1 MLRLLP
7 EQEAILCFDACL
19 WHLPACGTCL
29 ERLEEGRQL
38 EGPCSHPSKTSSL
51 CVSPFVSHPI
61 SCPSSWA
68 PPGKHLL
75 VWMRD
80 CRLWGFS
87 GPNAQRRPLPC
98 TQPCSQLC
106 TPKIWVRALAQGRC
120 DPARG
125 VGVEESNRKV
135 PREEKP
141 CALSSPRPLLVLR
154 THTAQPPRLSSAA
167 RCVTSSSSVQR
178 HLDGGD
184 AESRL
189 GPPEEAVGGE
199 DRHVLPPLLWP
210 IEHLLR
216 DRLLR
221 ASLLRPSARNCVAH
235 SAFASNSECK

>member
-1 MLRLLP
+1 MM
-7 EQEAILCFDACL
+7 
-19 WHLPACGTCL
+19 PASGTCL
-29 ERLEEGRQL
+29 LVGLALKDWRKEGSWRAHV
-38 EGPCSHPSKTSSL
+38 PIPPRRSSL
-51 CVSPFVSHPI
+51 CVSPFVSHRI

-68 PPGKHLL
+68 PLGQHLP

-87 GPNAQRRPLPC
+87 GPNTQRRSLPC
-98 TQPCSQLC
+98 TQPCSRLC
-106 TPKIWVRALAQGRC
+106 TPKIWVRVLAQGRC

-154 THTAQPPRLSSAA
+154 THTAQLPRLSSAA

-189 GPPEEAVGGE
+189 GPPEEAVGRGG
-199 DRHVLPPLLWP
+199 PTCPSSP
-210 IEHLLR
+210 
-216 DRLLR
+216 
-221 ASLLRPSARNCVAH
+221 SLAH
-235 SAFASNSECK
+235 